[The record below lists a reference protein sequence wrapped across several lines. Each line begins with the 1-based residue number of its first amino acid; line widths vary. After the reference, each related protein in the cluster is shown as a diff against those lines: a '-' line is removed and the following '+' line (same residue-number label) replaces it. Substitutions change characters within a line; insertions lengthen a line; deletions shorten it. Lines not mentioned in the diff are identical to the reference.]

1 MNQAAQQISSDP
13 ARDFANAILAETNN
27 ARDLI
32 DLLLEISQ
40 GNYDAST
47 NDQITAN
54 KILTDRGLG
63 KCPKQPVPPSKGP
76 SPTQPPTLLPKP
88 TQRRRKRPFANRTPP
103 PPRRT
108 RVPQARHPTRR
119 LPEPVPGPSAK
130 CRDPTNPSFPRS
142 RESRVPRSPSTPLL
156 SNLLSSNIHSRNHR
170 QRTDHPNRT
179 HRHSLRRSRKTR
191 SRNTLPPQQGRH
203 PPTRP
208 HPRHKPRSC
217 PQPRRSPA

>member
-13 ARDFANAILAETNN
+13 ARDFANAILAETNG

-32 DLLLEISQ
+32 DLLHEISQ

-63 KCPKQPVPPSKGP
+63 KCPKQSPVTDPTPNPAPETDDNDVEAIRESPPHH
-76 SPTQPPTLLPKP
+76 
-88 TQRRRKRPFANRTPP
+88 

-130 CRDPTNPSFPRS
+130 CRDPTNPSFPSS
-142 RESRVPRSPSTPLL
+142 RESRVPRSFRPLFYPIFYPE
-156 SNLLSSNIHSRNHR
+156 IHSRNHR

-179 HRHSLRRSRKTR
+179 HRHSLHRSRKPDR
-191 SRNTLPPQQGRH
+191 YTLPPQQGRH

-208 HPRHKPRSC
+208 YPRHKPRSC